1 MILCMMLYKLMVAV
15 SDGSRIQL
23 EENMSL
29 SLIARFIQTL
39 IILGCVLPMTVFAT
53 NDAGFVKAVKGDV
66 YILRDGAKLTVIVG
80 TILKSADTLTTG
92 TGSSVSVTLKDGTM
106 LSAGA
111 NSSLLLSKFQF
122 HETKQTGEL
131 DATVKKGTLA
141 VISGK
146 LAKTSRETVVYRT
159 PNAIL
164 GVRGTTFLIEVGEG
178 EPLQ

>member
-1 MILCMMLYKLMVAV
+1 
-15 SDGSRIQL
+15 
-23 EENMSL
+23 MSL
-29 SLIARFIQTL
+29 CLIARFIRTL
-39 IILGCVLPMTVFAT
+39 IVIGLVGPMTVFAA

-66 YILRDGAKLTVIVG
+66 TISRDGAKVAVVVG

-92 TGSSVSVTLKDGTM
+92 PSSSVSVTLKDGTM

-111 NSSLLLSKFQF
+111 NSILQLSKFQF

-146 LAKTSRETVVYRT
+146 LAKTSREAVVYRT

-164 GVRGTTFLIEVGEG
+164 GVRGTAFLIEVGE
-178 EPLQ
+178 EELVQ